1 MKKTLL
7 AATIAAS
14 LGLIGCSQP
23 ENTEKSVA
31 DKAAMMDAQSAENGQ
46 ADTSETLTWHGGI
59 PMVG

>member
-31 DKAAMMDAQSAENGQ
+31 DKAAMMDAQNAELNN
-46 ADTSETLTWHGGI
+46 
-59 PMVG
+59 

>member
-31 DKAAMMDAQSAENGQ
+31 DKAAMMDAQNAELNQ
-46 ADTSETLTWHGGI
+46 AELASTR
-59 PMVG
+59 VGWRSP